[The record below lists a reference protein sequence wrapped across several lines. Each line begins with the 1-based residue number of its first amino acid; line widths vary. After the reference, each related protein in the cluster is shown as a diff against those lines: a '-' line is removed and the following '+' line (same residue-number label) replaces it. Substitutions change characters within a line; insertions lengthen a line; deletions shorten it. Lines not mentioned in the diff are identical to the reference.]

1 MFASYLAF
9 DGSVWN
15 TQELTEW
22 LKSLGTCPRI
32 LSLNKTFIQNQGNTS
47 DFVEK
52 ISVDGDDDS
61 ESNDAF
67 VEPFFLEKDT
77 LFLTI

>member
-67 VEPFFLEKDT
+67 EEPFNRKRT
-77 LFLTI
+77 LCF

>member
-1 MFASYLAF
+1 M
-9 DGSVWN
+9 
-15 TQELTEW
+15 
-22 LKSLGTCPRI
+22 GTCPRI

-67 VEPFFLEKDT
+67 EEPFFGKEHFVSNYLVSYIHNNIKNS
-77 LFLTI
+77 LKNYWYANFSPN